1 MPKKQSVY
9 NGQTNRLTHG
19 LQGRV
24 HVTKNGMKQTEKT
37 GNEQGDRQTVKH
49 SDTVTDELI
58 KAANNLR

>member
-1 MPKKQSVY
+1 MPKKQC
-9 NGQTNRLTHG
+9 
-19 LQGRV
+19 LQWTDQPTDQPTDPL